1 MSREQRCF
9 QLNAPVRGMMRR
21 VFIIALSLC
30 LIVPYATAANAGD
43 NRTINVDGTPMDS
56 IDAPSVSVDDVNFVV
71 QVTLNAEASSNGT
84 TVQWTTQMCL
94 NSGVCNQPEVLN
106 MTGEDSN
113 WTGTVTPVND
123 HSYVNYDIV
132 LNYNDG
138 NSEKFPEGGFTQGG
152 KVWSDCW
159 VSGDESGGENC
170 PDDSGGGLPAPAL
183 MTTVIVGLSAA
194 LLAKR
199 DD

>member
-1 MSREQRCF
+1 
-9 QLNAPVRGMMRR
+9 MMRR

-56 IDAPSVSVDDVNFVV
+56 IDAPSVSVDGVNFVV

-123 HSYVNYDIV
+123 HSYVNYDII

-138 NSEKFPEGGFTQGG
+138 NNEKFPEGGFTQGG